1 MSLDKLKW
9 QQQINRLRYTH
20 KELKVVET
28 VQLDGA
34 SAFQDYYENFCAERG
49 VDIAELNS
57 THKDK
62 VDDLYSNIKVT
73 PLDPPDESE
82 MGDVEIA
89 PREEDEMDKLFNKV
103 FKKLAAHLHP
113 DKLVGLADEQ
123 EKKKKTA
130 MFRDALD
137 ALENKRYFT
146 LMDYAEQY
154 DIEVPMDYRMQA
166 QWVKK
171 EIEAVEEEIKSGK
184 ETYTY
189 RFFDCDSDKERDILI
204 KRFLRHLFGYE
215 FDEPDEIILK

>member
-28 VQLDGA
+28 VQIDGA

-62 VDDLYSNIKVT
+62 VDDLYSHIKIT
-73 PLDPPDESE
+73 PLDPADESE
-82 MGDVEIA
+82 MGDVDIA
-89 PREEDEMDKLFNKV
+89 PREEDEIDKLFNKV
-103 FKKLAAHLHP
+103 FKKLAIHLHP
-113 DKLVGLADEQ
+113 DKLVGLTDEE
-123 EKKKKTA
+123 EKKKKTD

-154 DIEVPMDYRMQA
+154 DIEVPMDYGMQA

-171 EIEAVEEEIKSGK
+171 EIEAVEAEIKNGK

-215 FDEPDEIILK
+215 LDEPDEIILK